1 MLMKASRFLNLAIL
15 SVLVGSTALVY
26 AQEKPQ
32 EDKSRQE
39 DTRGQK
45 QDQQRG
51 QEQSARPQGQEHP
64 EMQGDHNKPANQDTR
79 GERQDQQRGQEHPQM
94 QNDRNQQHSEM
105 RGNNGRKGGHIPDD
119 RFRAQFGRE
128 HRFNARSVIVRGQP
142 QFQYGGY
149 SFELVDAWPSD
160 WSDSDDYYIDYIDGD
175 YYLIDL
181 VHPGIRLAL
190 FVVM

>member
-1 MLMKASRFLNLAIL
+1 MQGDHN
-15 SVLVGSTALVY
+15 
-26 AQEKPQ
+26 KPANQ
-32 EDKSRQE
+32 
-39 DTRGQK
+39 DTRGEK

-51 QEQSARPQGQEHP
+51 QEQSARPQGQEQRQERP
-64 EMQGDHNKPANQDTR
+64 EMQGERNRPANQDTR
-79 GERQDQQRGQEHPQM
+79 GEKQDQQRGQEHPQM
-94 QNDRNQQHSEM
+94 QNDRNQEHQQMQNDRNQQHSEM
-105 RGNNGRKGGHIPDD
+105 RGDKGRKGGHIPDD

-128 HRFNARSVIVRGQP
+128 HRFNARSVIVRGRP

-149 SFELVDAWPSD
+149 NFEYVDAWPSE
-160 WSDSDDYYIDYIDGD
+160 WSDSDDFYIDYIDGD